1 MKSIKSPISLDR
13 QKQRQIKSRYPFAIT
28 AVIFVVVCLG
38 VFLILAS
45 SIRVSGLDKQTALLE
60 KYGGLSDLANDIR
73 NGSVDFA
80 NLDDSDGIAAQ
91 VMKNSRL
98 YEKADT
104 ATKECLDFAGKLG
117 KSLGDHEIVHCVDDS
132 NYFRNKYANSSL
144 SAGDALSALHST
156 QDKDKVPLAKI
167 LYDSDNF
174 ADKLVLTGKFNE
186 QEAEQFSGKIK
197 QIIAHLQIPNSDITE
212 SFEANGQASLT
223 VQQESNRSPTAN
235 QPFDNPIIQK
245 LVKTGKFTEQEAGE
259 FANKIRLKGIE
270 IEELTNVNLSD
281 SGTSIK
287 QIPPAQDA
295 KNELPTSPQ
304 NYNDLP
310 RLVSDIKNRHLDADR
325 ISLNAFQVSGA
336 YKTADK
342 QTQACIDHAGKIGHN
357 LRDTEIVNCFE
368 DANHFGNLLSSNTES
383 SKNTSSSASSAQSP
397 NHPITKAAE
406 NKVRANNQENDS
418 SSTRIIQTSDNE
430 RTKLIDKLVQ
440 SGKFTEAE
448 ATEFVIIHELVNNE
462 NFSEEQ
468 AVNFAHNI
476 MKDKKQSINQNDN
489 SKVKSGIDKNSDSDI
504 DGQSAADRSV
514 NDKARSGDDNRN
526 KDNSVTQ
533 ENESPASSARDDDD
547 NSAVD
552 DKTGNKGVLNEN
564 DIEDDEKGKT
574 NSAVSSKHN
583 DTAEGKKTET
593 DALSKETSGDNN
605 DKELI
610 EKLVGTGKFTEQ
622 EAKEFADKKAEKGP

>member
-60 KYGGLSDLANDIR
+60 KYDGLSDLANDIR

-80 NLDDSDGIAAQ
+80 NLDDSDGIDAQ

-117 KSLGDHEIVHCVDDS
+117 KSLGDHEIVHCVNDS

-197 QIIAHLQIPNSDITE
+197 QIIPPLQMPNSDIHTE

-223 VQQESNRSPTAN
+223 VQPESNRSPTAN
-235 QPFDNPIIQK
+235 QPVDNPIIEK
-245 LVKTGKFTEQEAGE
+245 LVKTGKFTEQQAGE

-295 KNELPTSPQ
+295 KNNLPKSPQ
-304 NYNDLP
+304 NYNDLS

-325 ISLNAFQVSGA
+325 ISLNAFQISGA

-368 DANHFGNLLSSNTES
+368 NANHFGNLLSSNTES
-383 SKNTSSSASSAQSP
+383 SKNTSSFTSAQSP
-397 NHPITKAAE
+397 NPPITKAAE
-406 NKVRANNQENDS
+406 NRMRDNNQENES
-418 SSTRIIQTSDNE
+418 SSTHTAQTSDNE

-476 MKDKKQSINQNDN
+476 MKDKKQRINENDN
-489 SKVKSGIDKNSDSDI
+489 SKVKSGIDKNSDSI
-504 DGQSAADRSV
+504 DSQSAADSSV

-526 KDNSVTQ
+526 KDNSVVQ
-533 ENESPASSARDDDD
+533 ENESPASSARADDD

-552 DKTGNKGVLNEN
+552 DKTGNKEGLNKN
-564 DIEDDEKGKT
+564 DIKDDDKGKT